1 MLGYLR
7 ILAPWWF
14 CMVVA
19 CATSEDVGDD
29 KGGGGGGFGGTPSG
43 GGGAGGTPS
52 GGGGSGATAGLG
64 ATGGI
69 GGTPGGGAAGTG
81 GTSAGG
87 AGGTGGSGGSVAGGG
102 GTSGGGGGGGPA
114 CAVLGCADGNESGA
128 GCAGARVVGRLTAAK
143 AGGFQVTTN
152 TCSSANDVSGYD
164 ATSCKDLGRDRSY
177 RMYLKKF
184 EKLDVKLTQGAKC
197 ASAQSWERVFKIY
210 SGSNCTDQACDKK
223 HLCGNTGAGTW
234 GTTFVAPDDG
244 WYVIVVDGQKAPGAG
259 DDSGDFTLTLQLLC
273 VFGGCEC

>member
-14 CMVVA
+14 CMVAA

-102 GTSGGGGGGGPA
+102 GTSGGGGGGPA